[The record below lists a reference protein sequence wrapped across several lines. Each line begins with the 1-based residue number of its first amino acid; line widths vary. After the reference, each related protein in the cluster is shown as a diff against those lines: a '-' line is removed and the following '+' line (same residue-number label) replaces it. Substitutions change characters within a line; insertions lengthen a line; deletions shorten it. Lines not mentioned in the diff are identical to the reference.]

1 MKESQILR
9 RVIAVSGGL
18 ALMIGLIAL
27 AGWIT
32 GAGFFTSIF
41 LRYIPMATSTAFL
54 SIGFGL
60 LFLSGSYSLQPGF
73 TRSAILAAVGI
84 FTLYALLKFIEYFVN
99 ADLAPDSIFF
109 RATGNHGRFPY
120 NRISPISGLLF
131 FICGISTMIKMLG
144 KERLFML
151 NLVCGTGLFV
161 MFSGFTGLTGYLFN
175 TPFFYGG
182 DIIPLALPTTIV
194 FFVLGCGL
202 VALGGL
208 QSFLISPFSG
218 ATASAR
224 VLRAIFPVIILAIL
238 ADDLLE
244 VALSKVSS
252 VNHGI
257 FMTGFILV
265 FIPLTMWAVIK
276 VSKVIFRRTE
286 KVEAER
292 KKMEAAIQES
302 EKRYRLIFENQGEGI
317 GLVDPDECFVFA
329 NPAAE
334 RIFGVPSGGLISRN
348 LKDFLPPDQ
357 MIKVLAETK
366 KRANC
371 EKSSYEID
379 IISADNIVK
388 NILVTATPQISS
400 DGIFT
405 GTFGIFRDITIR
417 RQAQADLEE
426 ISATL
431 KESNATK
438 DKFFSIIAHDLKSP
452 FNSILG
458 LTNALITDYRFFNEK
473 EIEHTLTTIKKA
485 SEGAFDLLENLL
497 LWANSQTGRINYN
510 PKEFN
515 LDSAIYETIALVE
528 VQAARK
534 DIRIR
539 YSGAE
544 NDVVTADIQMVQT
557 ILRNLMSNAI
567 KFTPTGG
574 EITVSAIKSDSC
586 YEISVKDT
594 GVGIAINDIP
604 KLFKIESNHSTSG
617 TSKEKGTGLGLI
629 LCKEFVE
636 KHGGKIWVESEEGNL
651 PAGKTGGSKFSFT
664 LPY

>member
-27 AGWIT
+27 VGWIT

-84 FTLYALLKFIEYFVN
+84 FTLYALLKFIESFGTGN
-99 ADLAPDSIFF
+99 LAPDSIFF

-144 KERLFML
+144 KERLYML
-151 NLVCGTGLFV
+151 NLVCGSGLFV

-182 DIIPLALPTTIV
+182 DIIPLALPTTFV

-202 VALGGL
+202 VALGGTK
-208 QSFLISPFSG
+208 SFFLNHFFNDSSG
-218 ATASAR
+218 AK
-224 VLRAIFPVIILAIL
+224 VLRAILPIVVLSLL
-238 ADDLLE
+238 ADDILDVVLTQLIPVTHVMISAALALLLIP
-244 VALSKVSS
+244 VTMWLIVKVSQI
-252 VNHGI
+252 I
-257 FMTGFILV
+257 FKG
-265 FIPLTMWAVIK
+265 A
-276 VSKVIFRRTE
+276 E
-286 KVEAER
+286 KAEAER
-292 KKMEAAIQES
+292 KKMEAALQES
-302 EKRYRLIFENQGEGI
+302 EKSYRLIFENQGEGI

-334 RIFGVPSGGLISRN
+334 RIFGVPAGGLISRN

-366 KRANC
+366 KRANY

-388 NILVTATPQISS
+388 NILVTATPQISAE
-400 DGIFT
+400 GIFT

-417 RQAQADLEE
+417 RQAQADLEK
-426 ISATL
+426 ISDAL

-438 DKFFSIIAHDLKSP
+438 DKFFSILAHDLKSP

-497 LWANSQTGRINYN
+497 LWANSQTGQINYN
-510 PKEFN
+510 PEEFN
-515 LDSAIYETIALVE
+515 LGSTISETIALVE
-528 VQAARK
+528 IQAARK
-534 DIRIR
+534 NIRIG

-544 NDVVTADIQMVQT
+544 NDIVTADIQMVQT

-574 EITVSAIKSDSC
+574 EVTVSVKKTDNC

-594 GVGIAINDIP
+594 GVGIGLNDLS
-604 KLFKIESNHSTSG
+604 KLFKIESKHSTRG
-617 TSKEKGTGLGLI
+617 TSNEKGTGLGLI

-636 KHGGKIWVESEEGNL
+636 KHGGKIWVESEEWNL
-651 PAGKTGGSKFSFT
+651 SAGKTGGSKFSFT